1 MKEKK
6 RSTISYVLEW
16 AEEKK
21 WLYFCSVILA
31 VCSVITKI
39 LPYFAI
45 GDIVNRLIDGQKQMR
60 PYLSDTGWVIAL
72 FGISELFHI
81 FSTSLSH
88 QATFIVIRN
97 IRKRMLEKL
106 TKIPLGR
113 VQERGTGSLKNTM
126 MERVDSIETTLSH
139 ILPEFTSNLLAP
151 VLIFVYLLRIDVRM
165 AFIALIP
172 AGIGVI
178 FALGLFSGYEGSY
191 QKTVETTKNLNDT
204 AVEYVSGIE
213 VIKAF
218 SKTGSSYQKFV
229 QAAKDNAQ
237 SFVAWMK
244 RSSFFQAGTMVMI
257 PYTTLTVLPFGAWF
271 ADNGTLSLSGFV
283 MCLILSLGLMTPLI
297 TLGSYSDDLAACGTI
312 VNEIESILNEPE
324 MKRPAISAGM
334 PVDHSVELKHVS
346 FAYQKEEVLHD
357 LSLRFEPDSVNAIV
371 GPSGSGK
378 STIAKLIAGFYE
390 TENGEIDFGG
400 VNEKELSSG
409 DRQRMI
415 AYVSQDNYLFHTT
428 IRENIRMG
436 RPDATDEEVEEIARE
451 SGCYDFIMNLEN
463 GFDTDAGSGGSHLS
477 GGERQR
483 ICIARAMLKDAP
495 IVILDEATAY
505 TDPENEAVVEEAI
518 ARLVRGKTLIMIAHR
533 LYTIQNADRIF
544 VIDHGT
550 LEAEGTHS
558 ELLEHSSLYRN
569 MWKSQSG
576 YRDGEAL

>member
-6 RSTISYVLEW
+6 RSTLSYVLEW

-31 VCSVITKI
+31 VCSVIAKI

-45 GDIVNRLIDGQKQMR
+45 GDIVNRMIDGQKQMR
-60 PYLSDTGWVIAL
+60 PYLTDIGWVIVL
-72 FGISELFHI
+72 FGISELCHT

-97 IRKRMLEKL
+97 IRKKMLEKL

-172 AGIGVI
+172 AGIGII
-178 FALGLFSGYEGSY
+178 FAVGLFSGYEDSY

-271 ADNGTLSLSGFV
+271 VYNGTLSLSGFV

-312 VNEIESILNEPE
+312 VNEIETILNEPE
-324 MKRPAISAGM
+324 MERPAESVHM
-334 PVDHSVELKHVS
+334 PADHSVELKHVS
-346 FAYQKEEVLHD
+346 FAYQREEVLHD

-400 VNEKELSSG
+400 VNEKDLSFS

-415 AYVSQDNYLFHTT
+415 AYVSQDNVLFHTT

-436 RPDATDEEVEEIARE
+436 RPDATDEEVEEIARK

-495 IVILDEATAY
+495 VVILDEATAY

-544 VIDHGT
+544 VISHGR

-558 ELLEHSSLYRN
+558 ELMEHSSLYRN
-569 MWKSQSG
+569 MWKSQSE